1 MRTRKTEEQARKDV
15 KRRLLD
21 NLGKITTSDKSLQEN
36 IKIMIDDM
44 EAGNKNAE
52 NADNLMFNIFDGL
65 SIAEYKIKNYLKILL
80 IINDDELVINA
91 NNKEISEMNCLIIEN
106 INIEAIKL
114 SDYGQIILGIREY
127 TA

>member
-1 MRTRKTEEQARKDV
+1 MRTRKIEEQARKDV

-106 INIEAIKL
+106 INTEAIKL

>member
-106 INIEAIKL
+106 INTEAIKL